1 MNSEASFG
9 LVRDEPREFDYV
21 IVGAGSAGCVLANRL
36 SADGKNSVLL
46 LEAGP
51 RDTNLWIHV
60 PLGYGRLFK
69 EKTVNWMYQTEPEP
83 GLDGRS
89 VFQPRGKVLGGSS
102 SINGLLYVRGQHEDY
117 DRWRQHGNHG
127 WGFDDVLPYFKKAE
141 NQQRGADDFHG
152 SGGPLPVSDLGHPDP
167 LSAAFITAA
176 AETGLPVNPDFNG
189 ALQEGAGFFQTTTRH
204 GRRASAAVAYLRP
217 AKGRN
222 NLHVETSA
230 LAQRIV
236 IDGRR
241 ADAVEYRQA
250 GALKTARARREILVA
265 GGAFNS
271 PQLLQL
277 SGVGPADL
285 LRKHGIDVVLDAPGV
300 GHDLQDHMQ
309 VRVVMRCSQRIT
321 LNDIVN
327 HPVRKILMGM
337 RYAAFRT
344 GPLTIAAGTSGAFFK
359 TNPRLATPDIQVHF
373 LPFSTDKMG
382 EKLHSFSGFSASA
395 CQLRPESRGSL
406 RIRSADPAA
415 PPEIRIN
422 YLATEVDRAANVE
435 GLKMLRKILQA
446 PALRPYVTEEV
457 DPGAKVVSD
466 EALLSY
472 CRARGSTIYHPTS
485 TCRMGND
492 PLAVVDQRLRLR
504 GIEGLRVVD
513 ASVMPDLVSGN
524 TNAAVIMIAEKA
536 SDMILED
543 AR

>member
-1 MNSEASFG
+1 MSTKAS
-9 LVRDEPREFDYV
+9 LSMDASEFDYV

-51 RDTNLWIHV
+51 KDTNLWIHV
-60 PLGYGRLFK
+60 PLGYGKLFK
-69 EKTVNWMYQTEPEP
+69 EKSVNWMYQTEPEP
-83 GLDGRS
+83 GLEGRS

-102 SINGLLYVRGQHEDY
+102 SINGLLYIRGQHEDY

-127 WGFDDVLPYFKKAE
+127 WGYDDVLPFFRKAE
-141 NQQRGADDFHG
+141 DQQRGADDFHG
-152 SGGPLPVSDLGHPDP
+152 AGGPLPVSDLGHPDP
-167 LSAAFITAA
+167 LSRAFITAA
-176 AETGLPVNPDFNG
+176 VEAGLPENPDFNG
-189 ALQEGAGFFQTTTRH
+189 ASQEGAGFFQTTTRH
-204 GRRASAAVAYLRP
+204 GRRASAAVAYLGS

-222 NLHVETSA
+222 NLRVETSA

-236 IDGRR
+236 FDGRR

-250 GALKTARARREILVA
+250 GTLKRARARKEVLVS

-277 SGVGPADL
+277 SGVGPAEL

-300 GHDLQDHMQ
+300 GHDLQDHLQ
-309 VRVVMRCSQRIT
+309 IRVVMRCSQRIT
-321 LNDIVN
+321 LNDVVN
-327 HPVRKILMGM
+327 SPIRKILTGL

-344 GPLTIAAGTSGAFFK
+344 GPLTIAAGTSGAFFR
-359 TNPRLATPDIQVHF
+359 TNPRLATPDIQIHF

-382 EKLHSFSGFSASA
+382 EKLHSFSGFTASV

-422 YLATEVDRAANVE
+422 YLSTEVDRTANVE

-446 PALRPYVTEEV
+446 PALRSYVVEEV

-472 CRARGSTIYHPTS
+472 CRARGSTIYHPAS

-504 GIEGLRVVD
+504 GVEGLRVVD

-524 TNAAVIMIAEKA
+524 TNAVVIMIAEKA